1 MKKGYG
7 LVLAGG
13 GTKGAYEVGAWKAL
27 KELNINITAI
37 VGTSIGAINGALF
50 LQDNYEKIIELY
62 DNIKFEDLVK
72 VSESNKLSEG
82 NIFSRENIIKFTKEF
97 AKNKGLENTPMKNLM
112 EKYINI
118 DKVYNSKIDYGIV
131 TTSLDLKNKSLE
143 VFKDDIRKEE
153 LYEYILASAC
163 FPIFKPQKIGDR
175 QYIDGGMYDNVPVNM
190 LLNKKKKKIIVIDIS
205 NGGIS
210 RRIQNKNAYIKII
223 RPNEDL
229 GSIFDF
235 DRARIKKN
243 IKMGYLDTMKSFNKL
258 QGHYYYFDKRDFEKF
273 IDVFSLKT
281 IYGLETAAK
290 LYDIELYKVYNY
302 KNFLSELYSVHNIYL
317 NEYNKLK
324 NGVSDIFEYIKS
336 KKNIQNIINK
346 KMILCLFI
354 DIVTLQPKYNK
365 NKIIKKFFSE
375 YKEAGEAM
383 VELVNY
389 MNR

>member
-1 MKKGYG
+1 
-7 LVLAGG
+7 
-13 GTKGAYEVGAWKAL
+13 
-27 KELNINITAI
+27 
-37 VGTSIGAINGALF
+37 
-50 LQDNYEKIIELY
+50 
-62 DNIKFEDLVK
+62 
-72 VSESNKLSEG
+72 
-82 NIFSRENIIKFTKEF
+82 
-97 AKNKGLENTPMKNLM
+97 
-112 EKYINI
+112 
-118 DKVYNSKIDYGIV
+118 
-131 TTSLDLKNKSLE
+131 
-143 VFKDDIRKEE
+143 
-153 LYEYILASAC
+153 
-163 FPIFKPQKIGDR
+163 
-175 QYIDGGMYDNVPVNM
+175 
-190 LLNKKKKKIIVIDIS
+190 
-205 NGGIS
+205 
-210 RRIQNKNAYIKII
+210 
-223 RPNEDL
+223 
-229 GSIFDF
+229 
-235 DRARIKKN
+235 
-243 IKMGYLDTMKSFNKL
+243 MGYLDTMKSFNKL